1 MPHGFTVMWAK
12 YHCEK
17 LQKAG
22 ESGKPVTVLFG
33 GVHQSAPSL
42 KRAGIGAGDV
52 VFPVWV
58 NHRNLN
64 VLTGAV
70 VKELVDLSTYAINQL
85 GMDPVEIEGH
95 PEYAI
100 KQLIGEKFGYLGH
113 RNPYGCG
120 IEVFLIER
128 STVLQFENSVP
139 GDQLSAIRFCPR
151 KSPPAGL
158 LHVDEG
164 KLKSNVSLSG
174 NIRRLCPETAQ
185 YFAQLVGLENSG
197 L

>member
-12 YHCEK
+12 YHCVK

-22 ESGKPVTVLFG
+22 EAGKPVTVLFG
-33 GVHQSAPSL
+33 GIHQSAPSL
-42 KRAGIGAGDV
+42 KRAGIKAGDV

-58 NHRNLN
+58 NQRNLC

-70 VKELVDLSTYAINQL
+70 VKGLVDLSTYAVNHL
-85 GMDPVEIEGH
+85 GMDPVELEGR
-95 PEYAI
+95 PEYDI
-100 KQLIGEKFGYLGH
+100 KQRIGDKFGYLGH

-120 IEVFLIER
+120 IEVVLIER
-128 STVLQFENSVP
+128 STELRFDNPVP
-139 GDQLSAIRFCPR
+139 GDQLAAIRFCPR
-151 KSPPAGL
+151 ASPPAGL

-174 NIRRLCPETAQ
+174 NIRRLCPETAR
-185 YFAQLVGLENSG
+185 YFAQLVGLENNG

>member
-12 YHCEK
+12 DQCVK

-22 ESGKPVTVLFG
+22 EAGKPVTVLFG
-33 GVHQSAPSL
+33 GIHQSAPSL
-42 KRAGIGAGDV
+42 KRAGIESGDV
-52 VFPVWV
+52 VFPLWV
-58 NHRNLN
+58 NQKNLY
-64 VLTGAV
+64 VLTGV
-70 VKELVDLSTYAINQL
+70 VVEELIDLSAYAVNQL
-85 GMDPVEIEGH
+85 GMDPVEIEGR

-113 RNPYGCG
+113 RSPYGCG
-120 IEVFLIER
+120 IEVFLVER
-128 STVLQFENSVP
+128 STVLRFDNPVP

-174 NIRRLCPETAQ
+174 NIRRLCPETARS
-185 YFAQLVGLENSG
+185 FARLVGLENSG